1 MEQALA
7 HPLTPAVRVRANLAA
22 ASMAY
27 AEGAIDDAREHWRQ
41 AVEGATAAHDAD
53 ALGYAVGGIALVSM
67 ATGHDV
73 HAAEQL
79 LHTVELAEQQGQDW
93 LWSLAKVW
101 LGTVRLLQ
109 GASGEAV
116 GLFEEGLSS
125 ARARGDRL
133 VIYVALYNLTQVA
146 LARDETR
153 TARAWVLE
161 SVELPRV
168 IRDRANLA
176 YCLDSLAEIE
186 ARESSHLRAATLFGA
201 ADGLRVAL
209 GSWSYLYYMA
219 PEENR
224 ERTIE
229 TVRNALSDLAFTQA
243 FAQGQSMDVDEAL
256 AFATGRV

>member
-1 MEQALA
+1 MTWSLASGDNETAARIGWALWLAWWLGGTWREGREWMEQALA

-27 AEGAIDDAREHWRQ
+27 AEGAIDDAREHWRE

-73 HAAEQL
+73 RAAEQL
-79 LHTVELAEQQGQDW
+79 LRTVELAEQHDQDW

-161 SVELPRV
+161 SVELSRVTATARTWPTASTRLPRSRHGKAA
-168 IRDRANLA
+168 I
-176 YCLDSLAEIE
+176 CEQQPCS
-186 ARESSHLRAATLFGA
+186 ARPMVCVWPSAHGRTSITWPLRRIGN
-201 ADGLRVAL
+201 
-209 GSWSYLYYMA
+209 A
-219 PEENR
+219 P
-224 ERTIE
+224 
-229 TVRNALSDLAFTQA
+229 
-243 FAQGQSMDVDEAL
+243 
-256 AFATGRV
+256 